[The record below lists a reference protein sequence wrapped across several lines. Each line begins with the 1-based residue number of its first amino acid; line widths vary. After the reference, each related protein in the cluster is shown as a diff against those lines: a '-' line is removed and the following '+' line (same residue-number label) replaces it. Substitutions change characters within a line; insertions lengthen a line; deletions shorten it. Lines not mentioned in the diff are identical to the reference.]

1 MKKTLLA
8 IFLVTAVLSL
18 SGCRNAQK
26 KGETNLVEPPKEEI
40 KVETK
45 VVEEVKI
52 VEEVIPKKNEIVY
65 VVETPKITE
74 LDSDGDGIPDRLDAE
89 PKRPLRETLK
99 AKGIQELIILDNI
112 KFDSDKL
119 SDSMLKTLDIIAQVL
134 QSDRNIKIKIVGH
147 TCDLGTDNYNFKLSE
162 KRALTAQTYLLSRN
176 AEKNQMT
183 AQWKGEKEPMFANIN
198 EKNRSK
204 NRRVQIIFYE
214 DSNKV
219 K

>member
-8 IFLVTAVLSL
+8 IFLVTAVVSL

-74 LDSDGDGIPDRLDAE
+74 LDSDGDGIPDRLDVV
-89 PKRPLRETLK
+89 
-99 AKGIQELIILDNI
+99 
-112 KFDSDKL
+112 S
-119 SDSMLKTLDIIAQVL
+119 
-134 QSDRNIKIKIVGH
+134 
-147 TCDLGTDNYNFKLSE
+147 
-162 KRALTAQTYLLSRN
+162 
-176 AEKNQMT
+176 
-183 AQWKGEKEPMFANIN
+183 
-198 EKNRSK
+198 
-204 NRRVQIIFYE
+204 
-214 DSNKV
+214 
-219 K
+219 